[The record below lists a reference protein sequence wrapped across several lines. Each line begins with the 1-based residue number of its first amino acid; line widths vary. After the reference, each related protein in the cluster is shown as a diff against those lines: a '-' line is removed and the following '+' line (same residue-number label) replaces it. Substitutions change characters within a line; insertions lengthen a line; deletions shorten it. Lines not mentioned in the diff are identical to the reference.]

1 MKTLYFDCVC
11 GAAGDMIAGALI
23 DAGADFETLRTA
35 LGSLQIGG
43 FAVSVERVKKKGIEA
58 TQFRVD
64 VDASAPQPH
73 RHLRHVLEI
82 IEGGDLPPC
91 VKDASAETFRRIAA
105 CEAEVHGTT
114 VEHVHFHEVGAIDS
128 IVDVIAAHLG
138 LYLLGI
144 ERVESSRL
152 PVGFGTVKAA
162 HGVMPVPAP
171 ATAKL
176 LAGVPIWGGDL
187 EGEWVTPTGAALIA
201 QLAQAYGPIPP
212 MRIER
217 VGYGSG
223 LREAP
228 DRANVL
234 RVLVGR
240 REDAGACTETVA
252 VLETTI
258 DDMNPELLPVLIQEA
273 LKAGAHDAF
282 LTPIV
287 GKKGRAAHMLTVLSP
302 ENRAEALVRTVL
314 RNSTTLGVR
323 IRRESRVCLPRDW
336 WPVATPWGE
345 VRVKYG
351 LLDGAA
357 SAPAPEFEDC
367 RALAEKAGVTVLDV
381 YQAALAAAIQK
392 KQQTDA

>member
-1 MKTLYFDCVC
+1 MKILYFDCVC

-23 DAGADFETLRTA
+23 DAGADFAAVRAA
-35 LGSLQIGG
+35 LGSLPIGG
-43 FAVSVERVKKKGIEA
+43 FTARLERVKKKGIEA
-58 TQFRVD
+58 AQFKVEVD
-64 VDASAPQPH
+64 PAAAQPH

-82 IEGGDLPPC
+82 IESAGLPQS
-91 VKDASAETFRRIAA
+91 VKDASAETFQRIAG

-114 VEHVHFHEVGAIDS
+114 IEKVHFHEVGAIDS
-128 IVDVIAAHLG
+128 IVDVIVAHLG
-138 LYLLGI
+138 LHLLGI
-144 ERVESSRL
+144 ERVESSPL

-176 LAGVPIWGGDL
+176 LQGVPIFGGEL

-201 QLAQAYGPIPP
+201 QLAQAFGPIPA
-212 MRIER
+212 MRLER
-217 VGYGSG
+217 IGYGSG
-223 LREAP
+223 MRDAP

-234 RVLVGR
+234 RALVGR
-240 REDAGACTETVA
+240 SEQAHPGTETIL
-252 VLETTI
+252 VLETNI
-258 DDMNPELLPVLIQEA
+258 DDMNPELLPVLIQET
-273 LKAGAHDAF
+273 LQAGAHDAF

-287 GKKGRAAHMLTVLSP
+287 GKKGRAAHKLTVLSP
-302 ENRAEALVRTVL
+302 ENRAEALMRTIL

-323 IRRESRVCLPRDW
+323 MRRESRICLPRDW
-336 WPVATPWGE
+336 KTVSTPWGQ

-351 LLDGAA
+351 LLDGEP

-381 YQAALAAAIQK
+381 YQAAVAAAIHEK
-392 KQQTDA
+392 E